1 MAEVA
6 ELADAHDSKSCGGN
20 TMGVRFPPS
29 ALRKMMILSIILKF
43 LAIVGFLYLS
53 WRRMGEGYD
62 EARVVA
68 FSWIALLSFFIGG
81 RLAYGLIHWG
91 VWNDSWLSWGAILD
105 KPGISYGGAYVGF
118 LVGAGIVCL
127 KNEWR
132 YWSFLEDNVFVLL
145 SFLLVWWGSQMMGES
160 AVGVAPMLAVGSS
173 GVPAAGV
180 SLVSSLLMGK
190 KYRSLV
196 WYKSGKK
203 GFLFFWANV
212 VFWLVYLLI
221 MFLFNKAGSG
231 CYPVLVLVLISG
243 GGLFMLGEVLRKE

>member
-1 MAEVA
+1 MI
-6 ELADAHDSKSCGGN
+6 
-20 TMGVRFPPS
+20 
-29 ALRKMMILSIILKF
+29 ILSVILKI

-53 WRRMGEGYD
+53 WRRMGESYG
-62 EARVVA
+62 EAKVVA

-105 KPGISYGGAYVGF
+105 EPGLAYSGAYVGF
-118 LVGAGIVCL
+118 LVGVGIVSL

-132 YWSFLEDNVFVLL
+132 YWSFLEDNVFVFL
-145 SFLLVWWGSQMMGES
+145 SFLLVWWGSQMMGGGIDGNWGKMMIAA
-160 AVGVAPMLAVGSS
+160 AVAL
-173 GVPAAGV
+173 
-180 SLVSSLLMGK
+180 LSSLLMEK

-203 GFLFFWANV
+203 GFLFFWANM
-212 VFWLVYLLI
+212 VFWLVYLGSMLV
-221 MFLFNKAGSG
+221 LDRGSG
-231 CYPVLVLVLISG
+231 GWYPALVLVLISG